1 MSKYNVIIWDMDG
14 TLLDTLDDLTG
25 SVNAALTEF
34 ALPVRTRDEIR
45 RFVGNGVLRLV
56 ERSVPEGRQQA
67 QFEEIFSFFKNHYA
81 KNCRNKTKPYDGL
94 EKALPEL
101 KAHGF
106 KMAIV
111 SNKIDFAVKELAE
124 LYFGDTINI
133 AIGDTEG
140 KRNKPYPDMVFEA
153 MKLLDAKTESTVY
166 IGDTEVDMATA
177 ENSGLDCISVS
188 WGFRDKKELQ
198 SRGAKLIV
206 DTPEELTGV
215 LKM

>member
-1 MSKYNVIIWDMDG
+1 MSKYNAIIWDMDG
-14 TLLDTLDDLTG
+14 TLLDTLDDLTD

-34 ALPVRTRDEIR
+34 GLPIRTRDEIR

-56 ERSVPEGRQQA
+56 ELSVPEGPQHP
-67 QFEEIFSFFKNHYA
+67 QFEEIFSFFKSHYT

-94 EKALPEL
+94 EKALPEF
-101 KAHGF
+101 KAHGYR
-106 KMAIV
+106 MAIV
-111 SNKIDFAVKELAE
+111 SNKIDYAVKELAE

-140 KRNKPYPDMVFEA
+140 KRNKPYPDMVYDA
-153 MKLLDAKTESTVY
+153 MRLLDAKQESTVY

-188 WGFRDKKELQ
+188 WGFRDKQELQ
-198 SRGAKLIV
+198 KMGAKLIV
-206 DTPEELTGV
+206 DTPDELTRV
-215 LKM
+215 LKL

>member
-1 MSKYNVIIWDMDG
+1 MSKYNAIIWDMDG
-14 TLLDTLDDLTG
+14 TLLDTLDDLTD

-34 ALPVRTRDEIR
+34 RLPVRTRAEIR

-56 ERSVPEGRQQA
+56 ERSVPEGPQQP
-67 QFEEIFSFFKNHYA
+67 QFKEIFSFFKNHYA
-81 KNCRNKTKPYDGL
+81 TNCRNKTKPYEGL

-101 KAHGF
+101 KSHGYR
-106 KMAIV
+106 MAIV
-111 SNKIDFAVKELAE
+111 SNKIDSAVKELAE
-124 LYFGDTINI
+124 LYFEDTIDV

-153 MKLLDAKTESTVY
+153 MRLLDAKQESTVY

-188 WGFRDKKELQ
+188 WGFRDKQELQ
-198 SRGAKLIV
+198 EIGAKLIV
-206 DTPEELTGV
+206 DTPEELLSV
-215 LKM
+215 LTR